1 MPRGIFFAFAREP
14 DLLAIG
20 SRMTVARLILSHCW
34 LQESRPQNWGEGRQ
48 LDRPDACA
56 GSSAPVQEVFSHG
69 IAALQGWK
77 RRRFGDACTPN
88 ISGDVG
94 PYRQGSQ
101 ARAFVVKFTASG
113 RECVTRTV

>member
-1 MPRGIFFAFAREP
+1 MRDPEIRSRYVVYIVTEAGTKNAKRHIFRFRER
-14 DLLAIG
+14 AG
-20 SRMTVARLILSHCW
+20 STGDWVSDDGRTLDFSHCW

-77 RRRFGDACTPN
+77 RRRFGEDCHPN
-88 ISGDVG
+88 TAAIG
-94 PYRQGSQ
+94 
-101 ARAFVVKFTASG
+101 RA
-113 RECVTRTV
+113 

>member
-69 IAALQGWK
+69 RSEANTSEIQSLMRSSYAVFLLK
-77 RRRFGDACTPN
+77 KKNKSTGD
-88 ISGDVG
+88 
-94 PYRQGSQ
+94 R
-101 ARAFVVKFTASG
+101 
-113 RECVTRTV
+113 

>member
-20 SRMTVARLILSHCW
+20 SRMKVARLILSHCW

-48 LDRPDACA
+48 IDSPDACA

-69 IAALQGWK
+69 IASLQGWK
-77 RRRFGDACTPN
+77 RRRLGDDCHPYTA
-88 ISGDVG
+88 GDVG
-94 PYRQGSQ
+94 PPRQCPQ
-101 ARAFVVKFTASG
+101 KTAFVVKQERAVR
-113 RECVTRTV
+113 RE